1 MAGFEA
7 RIPPTGKEGKVA
19 RECHGRNP
27 RGVYAKRNGSFD
39 RSDRILPEEPVNS
52 MG

>member
-19 RECHGRNP
+19 REWHGRNP
-27 RGVYAKRNGSFD
+27 RGGYAGRNGSFD
-39 RSDRILPEEPVNS
+39 RSDRILPGEPAKS
-52 MG
+52 RG